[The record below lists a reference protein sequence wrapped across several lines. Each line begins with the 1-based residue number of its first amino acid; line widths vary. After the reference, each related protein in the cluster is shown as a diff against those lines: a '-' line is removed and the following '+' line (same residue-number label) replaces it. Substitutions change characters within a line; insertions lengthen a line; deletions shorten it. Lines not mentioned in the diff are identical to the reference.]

1 MHSISQAAIAR
12 ETGLSPMTVHRRLQM
27 LDRTDGRPT
36 ELDALLVIASQEGE
50 ISGLTRTQAIDM
62 LADHHSTLRWLAGS
76 AARQA
81 WLVSY
86 ERGKL
91 GFSSVA
97 MSDGQLQS
105 LLESLPNARALPL
118 HTLVARARRRVATMN
133 QRLSRREAA

>member
-1 MHSISQAAIAR
+1 MHALTQAAIAR

-36 ELDALLVIASQEGE
+36 ELDALLVIASQEAE
-50 ISGLTRTQAIDM
+50 ISGLARTQAIEM
-62 LADHHSTLRWLAGS
+62 LADHHNTLRWLAGS

-91 GFSSVA
+91 AFSSVA

-118 HTLVARARRRVATMN
+118 HTLVARARRRVAAMTA
-133 QRLSRREAA
+133 RLNREAA